1 MPPKRRLS
9 GQQDD
14 DEDGAEGSS
23 STTPEPGKKKKKL
36 DPVEQMKTVLE
47 FVRKYKKEDG
57 AELCGAMTRI
67 PNKRSEP
74 GKQFFERKHNTPHVL
89 IIDSKATMRWWK
101 TQLT

>member
-9 GQQDD
+9 GQQDEE
-14 DEDGAEGSS
+14 EDGGGEGSS

-57 AELCGAMTRI
+57 AELCGGMTRI

-74 GKQFFERKHNTPHVL
+74 GKYY
-89 IIDSKATMRWWK
+89 
-101 TQLT
+101 

>member
-14 DEDGAEGSS
+14 DEEGGEGSS
-23 STTPEPGKKKKKL
+23 STTPEPGKKKKKM

-74 GKQFFERKHNTPHVL
+74 GKHLQRKHLAVVL
-89 IIDSKATMRWWK
+89 IINFY
-101 TQLT
+101 